1 MLCPPAPQGRALAM
15 GAEGEEWSLFS
26 PHVPRFTKKDET
38 RTRVTWVGVKQHL
51 PWQTMEAWREPR
63 AAPASPSAGDSPGC
77 GRAPSVPTRHHG
89 QQQGLA
95 HLPYLLTSG
104 RPPPSPQG
112 CRPSKVSREHSDRCG
127 TGLFP
132 REAVCR
138 GTSGSAQKACP
149 ELGGETGNREA
160 EPRLCRKEPRAARA
174 GLHPEKRPGSPHG
187 ACWLGRTGLHSAPP
201 RASAPGPGLLS
212 APLQTSTKLL
222 LCIEVPN
229 SEGGDT
235 EVGSGGTPAHSNGG

>member
-26 PHVPRFTKKDET
+26 PHEPRFTKKDET

-63 AAPASPSAGDSPGC
+63 AAPASPSASDSPGC

-89 QQQGLA
+89 QQRAGSPAIPADQWA
-95 HLPYLLTSG
+95 
-104 RPPPSPQG
+104 PPPPPRG
-112 CRPSKVSREHSDRCG
+112 CHPSKVSREHRDRCG

-149 ELGGETGNREA
+149 GLGGETGNREA

-174 GLHPEKRPGSPHG
+174 GLHPEKRPGSPHR
-187 ACWLGRTGLHSAPP
+187 ACWLGRYW
-201 RASAPGPGLLS
+201 
-212 APLQTSTKLL
+212 APLCPASRIRTWPGSALCPASNKHKTTSLYRGSKL
-222 LCIEVPN
+222 
-229 SEGGDT
+229 GGR
-235 EVGSGGTPAHSNGG
+235 GHGGGERRNASPQ